1 MEKGEAPI
9 YEIYVMSEPWHL
21 DEKGWPCCGIKE
33 RVGFYYERET
43 AIRAIEENWCDLQ
56 DHYAH
61 AAEMREVNPG
71 LYSIPPHSKCIYYE
85 WDAKHEKF
93 ERKPYPT
100 LGKDWDEE
108 FRKE

>member
-56 DHYAH
+56 DHYAQ
-61 AAEMREVNPG
+61 AAEICMVKPG
-71 LYSIPPHSKCIYYE
+71 LYSSPAYNKYWYYLWNQKE
-85 WDAKHEKF
+85 ERFEIARKPKF
-93 ERKPYPT
+93 EGWGCDY
-100 LGKDWDEE
+100 
-108 FRKE
+108 